1 MADYRQVTT
10 EDVLD
15 AVWRR
20 RPLCD
25 EVAVDD
31 PVTAGKVL
39 AAFETRMEQRQD
51 LGVVNRALNVFLEP
65 RNPFE
70 PERTRK
76 PKMETAIFGMLF
88 GLVVAAFFFFNL
100 AAPRL
105 QVYP

>member
-1 MADYRQVTT
+1 MVENRQVTT
-10 EDVLD
+10 EDVLE
-15 AVWRR
+15 ATRR
-20 RPLCD
+20 RRRLCD
-25 EVAVDD
+25 DVEVDD
-31 PVTAGKVL
+31 PVTADAVL
-39 AAFETRMEQRQD
+39 TAFEARMEQRLD

-76 PKMETAIFGMLF
+76 PKMEAVIFGMLF
-88 GLVVAAFFFFNL
+88 GVAIAAFLLFNL

>member
-1 MADYRQVTT
+1 
-10 EDVLD
+10 
-15 AVWRR
+15 
-20 RPLCD
+20 
-25 EVAVDD
+25 
-31 PVTAGKVL
+31 
-39 AAFETRMEQRQD
+39 MEQRLD

-88 GLVVAAFFFFNL
+88 VLMVAAAFLFFNL

>member
-1 MADYRQVTT
+1 
-10 EDVLD
+10 
-15 AVWRR
+15 
-20 RPLCD
+20 
-25 EVAVDD
+25 VDD
-31 PVTAGKVL
+31 PMAADEVR
-39 AAFETRMEQRQD
+39 AAFEARMERRLD

-76 PKMETAIFGMLF
+76 PKMETVIFGVL
-88 GLVVAAFFFFNL
+88 LALLVAAFLFFNL

>member
-1 MADYRQVTT
+1 MIQDREITT
-10 EDVLD
+10 EDVLE
-15 AVWRR
+15 AVLRR

-25 EVAVDD
+25 EAPVDH
-31 PVTAGKVL
+31 PVTANEVL
-39 AAFETRMEQRQD
+39 AAFETRMKQRSD
-51 LGVVNRALNVFLEP
+51 VGVVNRALNVFLES

-76 PKMETAIFGMLF
+76 PKMETVVFGVLF
-88 GLVVAAFFFFNL
+88 AVVVAAFLFFNR

>member
-1 MADYRQVTT
+1 MTT
-10 EDVLD
+10 ADVLE
-15 AVWRR
+15 AVRKR

-25 EVAVDD
+25 EVPLDN
-31 PVTAGKVL
+31 PVTADEVL
-39 AAFETRMEQRQD
+39 AAFEAKMAQRSD
-51 LGVVNRALNVFLEP
+51 LGVVNRALNVFFNP

-76 PKMETAIFGMLF
+76 PKMETVLFGMLF
-88 GLVVAAFFFFNL
+88 SVVVAAFLFFNL

>member
-1 MADYRQVTT
+1 MAEDRQITT
-10 EDVLD
+10 EDVLE
-15 AVWRR
+15 AVRRR

-25 EVAVDD
+25 EVPVDN
-31 PVTAGKVL
+31 PVTADEVL
-39 AAFETRMEQRQD
+39 AAFETRMKQRSD

-76 PKMETAIFGMLF
+76 PKMETVVFGMLF
-88 GLVVAAFFFFNL
+88 AVVVAAFLFFNL

>member
-10 EDVLD
+10 EDVLE
-15 AVWRR
+15 AVRRR

-25 EVAVDD
+25 
-31 PVTAGKVL
+31 
-39 AAFETRMEQRQD
+39 
-51 LGVVNRALNVFLEP
+51 VNRALNVFLEP

-76 PKMETAIFGMLF
+76 PKREAVIFGTLVA
-88 GLVVAAFFFFNL
+88 VVAAAFLFFNL

>member
-1 MADYRQVTT
+1 MAEDRQFTT
-10 EDVLD
+10 EDVLE
-15 AVWRR
+15 AARR
-20 RPLCD
+20 RRRLCD
-25 EVAVDD
+25 DVEVDD
-31 PVTAGKVL
+31 PVTADAVL
-39 AAFETRMEQRQD
+39 TAFEARMEQRLD

-76 PKMETAIFGMLF
+76 AKVETVMFGMLF
-88 GLVVAAFFFFNL
+88 ALVVAALLFFNL

>member
-1 MADYRQVTT
+1 MADDRQVTS
-10 EDVLD
+10 EDVLE
-15 AVWRR
+15 AVRR
-20 RPLCD
+20 RLPLCD
-25 EVAVDD
+25 EMAVDN

-39 AAFETRMEQRQD
+39 AAFETRMEQRPD

-76 PKMETAIFGMLF
+76 PKREAVIFGMLF
-88 GLVVAAFFFFNL
+88 AVVAAAFLFFNL

>member
-10 EDVLD
+10 EDVLE
-15 AVWRR
+15 AVRR
-20 RPLCD
+20 RLPLCD
-25 EVAVDD
+25 EVAVDK

-39 AAFETRMEQRQD
+39 AAFETRMQQRPD

-76 PKMETAIFGMLF
+76 PKREAVIFGTLVA
-88 GLVVAAFFFFNL
+88 VVAAAFLFFNL

-105 QVYP
+105 QVFP

>member
-15 AVWRR
+15 AARRR

-25 EVAVDD
+25 EVAVDN

-51 LGVVNRALNVFLEP
+51 LGVVNRALN
-65 RNPFE
+65 PFE

-76 PKMETAIFGMLF
+76 PKREAVIFGTLVA
-88 GLVVAAFFFFNL
+88 VVAAAFLFFNL

>member
-1 MADYRQVTT
+1 MIEDGQITT
-10 EDVLD
+10 EDVLE
-15 AVWRR
+15 AVLRR

-31 PVTAGKVL
+31 PVIPSDVL
-39 AAFETRMEQRQD
+39 AAFESRMKPRSD
-51 LGVVNRALNVFLEP
+51 LGVANRALNVFLEP

-76 PKMETAIFGMLF
+76 PKMETVVFGMLF
-88 GLVVAAFFFFNL
+88 VVVVAAFLSFNL

>member
-10 EDVLD
+10 EDVLE
-15 AVWRR
+15 AVRRR

-31 PVTAGKVL
+31 PATADEVL
-39 AAFETRMEQRQD
+39 AAFEARMEQRPD

-70 PERTRK
+70 PERPRK
-76 PKMETAIFGMLF
+76 PKREAVIFGMLF
-88 GLVVAAFFFFNL
+88 TVVAAAFLFFNL

>member
-1 MADYRQVTT
+1 MVEDSQVTT
-10 EDVLD
+10 EDVLE
-15 AVWRR
+15 AARR
-20 RPLCD
+20 RRRLCD
-25 EVAVDD
+25 DVEVDD
-31 PVTAGKVL
+31 PVTADAVL
-39 AAFETRMEQRQD
+39 TAFEDRMEQRLD

-76 PKMETAIFGMLF
+76 PKVETVIFGMLF
-88 GLVVAAFFFFNL
+88 ALVVAAFLFFNL